1 MISPLEIQK
10 KFRFKNPNEKM
21 QERKIIEAQY
31 SIYAYFEASKTILGS
46 RQTFMT
52 SLHTL
57 SIHG

>member
-1 MISPLEIQK
+1 
-10 KFRFKNPNEKM
+10 M

-52 SLHTL
+52 SLRTL
-57 SIHG
+57 PIHG